1 MHCFVALE
9 HENPW
14 LRDLDID
21 KVNAGLAERRQ
32 RFAAVAADADRQ
44 PLAAFWALPR
54 SEREAVTPEVR
65 EVRWMPLRDAVKN
78 CLSSM
83 SRGVFVND
91 FQRETFE
98 KYGRTRRDP
107 MFITAAILVSVNVWV
122 CGFGTGVSVSA
133 GVGVSVGVGWWVGG
147 WVYVGG
153 WVGGCD
159 FECALL
165 CLWWFSGVRCRC
177 SIYGV
182 RMCCI
187 GPLAGAAC
195 CVLRDSA

>member
-91 FQRETFE
+91 FQREAFE

-107 MFITAAILVSVNVWV
+107 MFITAAILVSVSVWV
-122 CGFGTGVSVSA
+122 WDRCECECRCRCEYWCGL
-133 GVGVSVGVGWWVGG
+133 
-147 WVYVGG
+147 VGG
-153 WVGGCD
+153 WVGGCR
-159 FECALL
+159 
-165 CLWWFSGVRCRC
+165 WVGGWV
-177 SIYGV
+177 
-182 RMCCI
+182 
-187 GPLAGAAC
+187 
-195 CVLRDSA
+195 